1 MSQVFAK
8 TSPFVSFKIYVPRF
22 FPPTLFRWISLSLSL
37 SRPHL
42 NLTKIQILKSGDEIK
57 EIREREARNNLKEK
71 KERGERREV

>member
-1 MSQVFAK
+1 MSQDFSHRLCFAG
-8 TSPFVSFKIYVPRF
+8 
-22 FPPTLFRWISLSLSL
+22 SLSLSL